1 MRFCF
6 SRLFFTAIFL
16 IPLMLTAQKAAIVVD
31 SSATSLDASLPPYN
45 QVMPGDTVFLNGGL
59 KHHLLLKN
67 FTGTA
72 DKPVIFI
79 NRDGFVRIQTD
90 HYYGILIEKCLNIKL
105 SGGGDPDYFY
115 GIRIEGVEH
124 GAGLSISMMSSD
136 IETERLYISNTAMG
150 GIYAKTDPDCSFA
163 ATREKFTQFN
173 TRIHDCYL
181 DNVASEGMYIGS
193 TKYFGQVVNCSG
205 VDTLLLPHLL
215 QGVQIYNNIVTHSGW
230 DGIQV
235 SSASSDCQVYGNIVL
250 FDSQDEMIN
259 QMSGIILGGGS
270 KCDCYNNYIAFGKGI
285 GIENHGLGG
294 NRIFNN
300 VIVDA
305 GLTYKPGDP
314 DEMKYGIYVTDVS
327 TQPDSSYFI
336 LFNTI
341 VNPKSDGIRFNSRI
355 SRHNEILSNAIINPG
370 NFDYY
375 ENGGFSVKGVD
386 SYVMLPY
393 SDQDVFIQ
401 NNYFNRT
408 LSPAFFSD
416 SLFRLSPFSPLCNA
430 ASPALHHVSFDFDD
444 KPRPYGKA
452 ADIGAFELQQADSL
466 FLITENLNY
475 YPNPAHQQIY
485 FEYWIDNQEDITL
498 HLYNSNGQYLLEK
511 CYPDQGPGRLEL
523 RLDVSTLSS
532 GLYLYTLSSSSRLLS
547 GKILKK

>member
-1 MRFCF
+1 MIIRYF
-6 SRLFFTAIFL
+6 RLSFAVLLLLPLFL
-16 IPLMLTAQKAAIVVD
+16 EAQKSGITVD
-31 SSATSLDASLPPYN
+31 SATTSLDASVAPYN
-45 QVMPGDTVFLNGGL
+45 QVMPGDTVFLEGGA
-59 KHHLLLKN
+59 KHHLLIKN

-72 DKPVIFI
+72 EKPIVFI
-79 NRDGFVRIQTD
+79 NTKGEVRIDTD

-105 SGGGDPDYFY
+105 SGGGDADYFY

-124 GAGLSISMMSSD
+124 GAGLSISMMSS
-136 IETERLYISNTAMG
+136 EVEAERLYIANTAMG

-181 DNVASEGMYIGS
+181 DHVASEGMYIGS
-193 TKYFGQVVNCSG
+193 TKYFGQVVNCNG

-215 QGVQIYNNIVTHSGW
+215 RGVRIYNNIVTYSGW

-235 SSASSDCQVYGNIVL
+235 SSASSDCQVYDNIVL
-250 FDSQDEMIN
+250 YDSEAEMIN

-270 KCDCYNNYIAFGKGI
+270 KCDCYNNYIAYGKGI

-300 VIVDA
+300 IIVDA
-305 GLTYKPGDP
+305 GLTYKPGEP

-327 TQPDSSYFI
+327 TQPDSSYFL

-341 VNPKSDGIRFNSRI
+341 VNPKSDGIRFNSRL

-375 ENGGFSVKGVD
+375 ENGGFSVKGID

-393 SDQDVFIQ
+393 SDQDVVIL

-430 ASPALHHVSFDFDD
+430 ASPALHHVSFDFDY

-452 ADIGAFELQQADSL
+452 ADIGAFELQQVDSL
-466 FLITENLNY
+466 FLITDKLKY
-475 YPNPAHQQIY
+475 YPNPANQHIQ
-485 FEYWIDNQEDITL
+485 FEYWIDNQEDINL
-498 HLYNSNGQYLLEK
+498 YLYNSNGQYLLEK
-511 CYPDQGPGRLEL
+511 HYPSQGPGRLL
-523 RLDVSTLSS
+523 LMLDVSTLAS
-532 GLYLYTLSSSSRLLS
+532 GLYLYTLSSSSRTLS
-547 GKILKK
+547 GKILKR